1 MTKHE
6 FDARFAKVDSV
17 IESDFSFD
25 VLDGRL
31 AGLRAKKE
39 ATGTD
44 YVLGD
49 VINYQ
54 DEFFYKKAKALIRL
68 ALEEM
73 LID

>member
-6 FDARFAKVDSV
+6 FDKRFARVDSI

-25 VLDGRL
+25 VLDSKL
-31 AGLRAKKE
+31 ADLRVKIE
-39 ATGTD
+39 ADGSV
-44 YVLGD
+44 YAIGD
-49 VINYQ
+49 VFNYQ